1 MKKKTTKSKKTTD
14 LVVNDTKSESLM
26 DWYLKK
32 TPEEKHRFKKI
43 IYGKTNGCP
52 GLIDVLQK
60 LIEDLSACSKGKFPF
75 SAVNPKDVGKELIA
89 RYLFILRMHSNN
101 HQCNPIFLTDNIKA
115 ITGNHFANP
124 SKRLRANE
132 RDDILAAMVADVG
145 LENAANM
152 TQREI
157 KNRVK
162 LKYNVTLSEK
172 SISRSKIID
181 ELMAEKRDRKRNHE
195 QKSQPSKRKMSD
207 S

>member
-1 MKKKTTKSKKTTD
+1 
-14 LVVNDTKSESLM
+14 
-26 DWYLKK
+26 
-32 TPEEKHRFKKI
+32 
-43 IYGKTNGCP
+43 
-52 GLIDVLQK
+52 
-60 LIEDLSACSKGKFPF
+60 
-75 SAVNPKDVGKELIA
+75 
-89 RYLFILRMHSNN
+89 
-101 HQCNPIFLTDNIKA
+101 
-115 ITGNHFANP
+115 
-124 SKRLRANE
+124 
-132 RDDILAAMVADVG
+132 MVADIG

-181 ELMAEKRDRKRNHE
+181 ELMAEKRDRKRIHE